1 MVGVDSTTPDVAD
14 LARVLERT
22 VSWLR
27 RSARGEVWNTVALSV
42 LDELDRRGPRRV
54 TELSLLERSS
64 QPGMTGIV
72 GRLAAAGLVTRA
84 PDPAD
89 GRAVLVSA
97 TRAGR
102 SYIAERHA
110 ARAAFVADR
119 ITTLSDDDRR
129 TLLAATGAL
138 AALVGSEGGDPASA
152 VSESTR
158 KMPGR

>member
-1 MVGVDSTTPDVAD
+1 MCDVIAGVNGTITSDVAE
-14 LARVLERT
+14 LAEALERAT
-22 VSWLR
+22 SWLR
-27 RSARGEVWNTVALSV
+27 RSARTSEWNTVALSV
-42 LDELDRRGPRRV
+42 LDELDRHGPRRV
-54 TELSLLERSS
+54 TELSALERSS

-72 GRLAAAGLVTRA
+72 GRLEAAGLVVRR

-102 SYIAERHA
+102 DYIGDRHA

-129 TLLAATGAL
+129 ALLAATRAL
-138 AALVGSEGGDPASA
+138 AALTTTEGKLP
-152 VSESTR
+152 
-158 KMPGR
+158 

>member
-1 MVGVDSTTPDVAD
+1 MALVNRTAVNDVAE
-14 LARVLERT
+14 LAQVLERT

-27 RSARGEVWNTVALSV
+27 RSAREAEWNTVALSV
-42 LDELDRRGPRRV
+42 LDELDRGGPRRISV
-54 TELSLLERSS
+54 LTALERTS

-72 GRLAAAGLVTRA
+72 GRLESAGLVSRS
-84 PDPAD
+84 PDPTD

-102 SYIAERHA
+102 AYVAERHA

-129 TLLAATGAL
+129 ALLAATRAL
-138 AALVGSEGGDPASA
+138 AALVESEGKPL
-152 VSESTR
+152 
-158 KMPGR
+158 